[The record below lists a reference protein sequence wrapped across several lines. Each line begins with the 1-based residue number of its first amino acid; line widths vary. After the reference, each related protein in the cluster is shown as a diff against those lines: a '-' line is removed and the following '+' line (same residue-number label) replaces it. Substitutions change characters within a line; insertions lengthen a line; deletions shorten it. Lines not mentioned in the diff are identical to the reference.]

1 MLVESRV
8 RASIVVLEPSGN
20 LVSLVGEV
28 SPESVIYRVD
38 QRHASEVPEDCLA
51 FVAARGGVDWPTVAQ
66 LAQRARVVIVAARA
80 EPDDAVRALAIG
92 AFGYVDA
99 AMPADALAR
108 TIRAALAGE
117 PAFSR
122 RVLAEWVRRSRG
134 SIAAKAFALTPRQRE
149 VVTLIATG
157 AADKEI
163 AQKLGIATGTA
174 QKHVTNA
181 LRRLDV
187 PNRAAA
193 AAIVGATAGLL

>member
-1 MLVESRV
+1 
-8 RASIVVLEPSGN
+8 VVLDPVGDVFA
-20 LVSLVGEV
+20 LVSGIT
-28 SPESVIYRVD
+28 PESVIYRID
-38 QRHASEVPEDCLA
+38 ERHASEVPEDCLA
-51 FVAARGGVDWPTVAQ
+51 FVGSRGAIDWQTVAM
-66 LAQRARVVIVAARA
+66 LAKRSRVVIVAARA
-80 EPDDAVRALAIG
+80 LADDAVRALAIG

-99 AMPADALAR
+99 TMPADALAR
-108 TIRAALAGE
+108 TLRAAIAGE
-117 PAFSR
+117 PAYSR
-122 RVLAEWVRRSRG
+122 RVVADWVRRSRG
-134 SIAAKAFALTPRQRE
+134 SIAARAFALTPRQRE
-149 VVTLIATG
+149 VVSLVATG